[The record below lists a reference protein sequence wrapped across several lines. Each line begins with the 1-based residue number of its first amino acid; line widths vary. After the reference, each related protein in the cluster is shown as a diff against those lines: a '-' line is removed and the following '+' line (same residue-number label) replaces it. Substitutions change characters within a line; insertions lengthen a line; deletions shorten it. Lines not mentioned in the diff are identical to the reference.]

1 MGRFTGLLGL
11 VAILGVAWLFS
22 NNKRAIKPRIV
33 AWVWAC
39 RSSSRAGAEDRSRQV
54 FQAIGVGVNAMLG
67 YTEAGSEFVFG
78 PMGKSSGGF
87 GVVFAFQVL
96 PIIIFIASFFSIL
109 YYLGI
114 MQWIVRGMAIGC
126 KR

>member
-33 AWVWAC
+33 AWGLGLQIVFAVLVLKTDL
-39 RSSSRAGAEDRSRQV
+39 GKV

-67 YTEAGSEFVFG
+67 YTEAGS
-78 PMGKSSGGF
+78 
-87 GVVFAFQVL
+87 
-96 PIIIFIASFFSIL
+96 
-109 YYLGI
+109 
-114 MQWIVRGMAIGC
+114 
-126 KR
+126 